1 MSSTAF
7 SWKLLF
13 AALSLVV
20 VGVLLLLQSSH
31 MLFEMN
37 FLAIV
42 LMVFALLFILSGII
56 LTIVGLAA
64 VASV

>member
-1 MSSTAF
+1 MSRTAF